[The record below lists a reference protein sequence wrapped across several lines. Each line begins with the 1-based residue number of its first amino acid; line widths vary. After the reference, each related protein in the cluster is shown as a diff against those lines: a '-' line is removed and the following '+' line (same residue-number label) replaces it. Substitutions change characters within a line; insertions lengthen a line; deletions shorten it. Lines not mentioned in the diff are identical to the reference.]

1 VNTYPV
7 GTGEYV
13 YVSVTKRGPG
23 AAPYQAVTDGVMAA
37 VVPVGDAPETFTP
50 TTVADGYP
58 AVDISALAAG
68 TYDVYVKATDP
79 STGRTPIIRAGTIL
93 MK

>member
-23 AAPYQAVTDGVMAA
+23 AAPYQAVTDGVLAS
-37 VVPVGDAPETFTP
+37 VVPTGESPGTFNP
-50 TTVADGYP
+50 TTIADGYP
-58 AVDISALAAG
+58 AVDVSTLSAG